1 MKGMSY
7 LRIVEFHD
15 FDIHEIK
22 FNLLAE
28 EQLLALL
35 KDAQVETD
43 DDDEYHLVKDVKV
56 GFSEDRANAQILG
69 SIDLIDLQFSRHI
82 EITISGYF
90 TVDLEGSLDDEA
102 ASQEMYDKGWYVL
115 KQQLRP
121 IITFLTTMDSRKAV
135 HMPLDF

>member
-1 MKGMSY
+1 M
-7 LRIVEFHD
+7 RIVEFHD
-15 FDIHEIK
+15 FDIHDIK

-28 EQLLALL
+28 EELLQLI
-35 KDAQVETD
+35 KNNDVEVE

-56 GFSEDRANAQILG
+56 GFSEDRNNAQIIG
-69 SIDLIDLQFSRHI
+69 HIDLIDLQYSRHI

-90 TVDLEGSLDDEA
+90 TVDLDGSTDDEA

>member
-1 MKGMSY
+1 M
-7 LRIVEFHD
+7 RIVEFHD
-15 FDIHEIK
+15 FDIHDIK

-28 EQLLALL
+28 EDLL
-35 KDAQVETD
+35 KLIKENDVEAD

-56 GFSEDRANAQILG
+56 GFSEDRNNAQILG
-69 SIDLIDLQFSRHI
+69 HIDLIDLQYSRHI

-90 TVDLEGSLDDEA
+90 TVDLDGSTDDEA